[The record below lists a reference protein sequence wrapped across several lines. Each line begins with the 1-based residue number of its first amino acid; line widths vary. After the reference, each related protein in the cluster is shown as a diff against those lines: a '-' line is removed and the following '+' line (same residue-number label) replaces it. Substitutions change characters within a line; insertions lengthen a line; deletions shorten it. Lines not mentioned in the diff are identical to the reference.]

1 MPFSFLCLLI
11 MKNFDEP
18 VKPNNNPNW
27 SYIPDHPYKMFIFVG
42 SGLERLIIEFN
53 KQSNKSS

>member
-1 MPFSFLCLLI
+1 

-27 SYIPDHPYKMFIFVG
+27 SYIPDHPYKIFIFVG
-42 SGLERLIIEFN
+42 SGPERLIIEFN